1 MKFAAPLPIDAILDE
16 LRAALAARAS
26 AVLVA
31 PPGAGKTTRVPLA
44 LMDEGWLEGRKIL
57 VLEPRRIAAR
67 AAAERMAHTLSE
79 AVGERIGL
87 RARMVSKSG
96 PKTRIE
102 VVTEGVFTRMI
113 LDDPELSGI
122 GAVLFDEFHERSLDA
137 DLGLALALDCQG
149 GLRDDL
155 RVLPMSATLD
165 GARVARLLGDAPVIA
180 SEGRA
185 FPVETRYLGRD
196 ESARIEDRM
205 ADAVMR
211 ALRAEPGSILAF
223 LPGQGEI
230 RRTEERLKER
240 ISDPAIVL
248 APLYG
253 AMDREAQ
260 DRALEPAPKGQ
271 RKAVLATSIAE
282 TSITIEGVSVV
293 IDSGLAR
300 VPRFEPDAGV
310 TRLETV
316 RVSRASAD
324 QRRGRAGRTEPGVCY
339 RLWDEPQTQS
349 LPAYAEPEIRS
360 ADFSGLLLDCAE
372 WGTADPLSLS
382 WLDPPAAAAI
392 AAAREELTELE
403 ALDAQGRITA
413 MGKRLRSL
421 PLPPRLARMVIS
433 AGELGHAEEAAQIAA
448 VMVERG
454 LGGNDADL
462 AHRLEN
468 FRRDRSHRASEMRKL
483 AVGWAR
489 MAGAGRTRQEL
500 SQAPLQSPL
509 TPALSREGRGSPG
522 VPVEK
527 AFSSPAERKNG
538 AVAAGTYP
546 LPSRERVAAKQPGEG
561 GLSQS
566 LSSKGTGQQ
575 VAGEDMTL
583 AHLLALA
590 FPERTAKARG
600 APGQFL
606 LANGRG
612 ANLDPAHPLA
622 RSPFLV
628 AAELSGSAAST
639 RILLAAAAG
648 EADVLAVAGNRLSE
662 TDETEFDPGAA
673 ALRSRRIRRLGAIV
687 LANEPRPVMP
697 GDESARLLAEGL
709 ARLGVSRLPWSGA
722 QIQLRNRVGF
732 LRAAGDGEWPDLSDE
747 ALAKTGAEW
756 LAPYLASK
764 TKLSEIG
771 AEDLGSALDALLPW
785 NLKRRLEEEAPPH
798 FEAPTG
804 NRHAIDY
811 ESESA
816 PALHIRVQ
824 ELFGLTQH
832 PSIAGGKLPL
842 TLYLLSPAQRPIQVT
857 RDLPGFW
864 RGSWAA
870 VKAEMKGRYPR
881 HPWPD
886 DPASAAPTARAK
898 PRGT

>member
-1 MKFAAPLPIDAILDE
+1 MKFATPLPIDAVLDE
-16 LRAALAARAS
+16 LRDALAARPS

-44 LMDEGWLEGRKIL
+44 LMDESWLGPAKIL

-67 AAAERMAHTLSE
+67 AAAERMAHTLGE

-113 LDDPELSGI
+113 LDDPGLSGI

-137 DLGLALALDCQG
+137 DLGLALALDCQA
-149 GLRDDL
+149 GLREDL
-155 RVLPMSATLD
+155 RILPMSATLD
-165 GARVARLLGDAPVIA
+165 GARVAQLLGDAPVIA

-196 ESARIEDRM
+196 ANARIEDQM

-211 ALRAEPGSILAF
+211 ALRAESGSILAF

-230 RRTEERLKER
+230 RRVEERLKER
-240 ISDPAIVL
+240 IGDPSIML

-253 AMDREAQ
+253 AMDMKAQ
-260 DRALEPAPKGQ
+260 DLALKPAPEGL
-271 RKAVLATSIAE
+271 RKVVLATSIAE
-282 TSITIEGVSVV
+282 TSITIEGVRAV

-300 VPRFEPDAGV
+300 VPRYEPDAGV

-316 RVSRASAD
+316 RVSRAAAD
-324 QRRGRAGRTEPGVCY
+324 QRRGRAGRTGPGVCF
-339 RLWDEPQTQS
+339 RLWDEPQTLS

-360 ADFSGLLLDCAE
+360 ADLAGLLLDCAE

-382 WLDPPAAAAI
+382 WLDPPPAAAI

-403 ALDAQGRITA
+403 ALDRRGRITA

-433 AGELGHAEEAAQIAA
+433 AAALGQAEEAAEIAA

-462 AHRLEN
+462 AHRLEG
-468 FRRDRSHRASEMRKL
+468 FCRDRSRRASDMRRL
-483 AVGWAR
+483 AAGWAR
-489 MAGAGRTRQEL
+489 AASAGQEPGDGMAED
-500 SQAPLQSPL
+500 PL
-509 TPALSREGRGSPG
+509 TPTLSPR
-522 VPVEK
+522 
-527 AFSSPAERKNG
+527 
-538 AVAAGTYP
+538 
-546 LPSRERVAAKQPGEG
+546 GEG
-561 GLSQS
+561 VGRS
-566 LSSKGTGQQ
+566 LSSRREGVEGAAANSG
-575 VAGEDMTL
+575 VPSPLGERDRVRGASPSRRETNDDMTL
-583 AHLLALA
+583 ARMLALA
-590 FPERTAKARG
+590 FPERIGKARG
-600 APGQFL
+600 TPGQFL

-612 ANLDPAHPLA
+612 ASLDPAHPLA
-622 RSPFLV
+622 GAPFLV
-628 AAELSGSAAST
+628 AAELQGSAAAS
-639 RILLAAAAG
+639 RILLAAGADEADILAAAG
-648 EADVLAVAGNRLSE
+648 HRIVEK
-662 TDETEFDPGAA
+662 DEIGFDQSVS
-673 ALRSRRIRRLGAIV
+673 ALRSRRVRLLDAIQ
-687 LANEPRPVMP
+687 LANEPRAVMP
-697 GDESARLLAEGL
+697 SEETARLLAGGL
-709 ARLGVSRLPWSGA
+709 AKLGLSRLPWTKA
-722 QIQLRNRVGF
+722 QIQLRDRAGF
-732 LRAAGDGEWPDLSDE
+732 LRAAGEDEWPDLTDE
-747 ALAKTGAEW
+747 ALAKTAVEW
-756 LAPYLASK
+756 LAPYLAGK
-764 TKLSEIG
+764 TKLSEVG
-771 AEDLGSALDALLPW
+771 ADTLGAALDALLPW
-785 NLKRRLEEEAPPH
+785 NLKRRLDEEAPTH

-811 ESESA
+811 ESAGA

-864 RGSWAA
+864 KGSWAA

-886 DPASAAPTARAK
+886 DPASAVPTARAK